1 MKTKTKKVW
10 TYKDFLEGKLKEWEE
25 IVNGKRIKKMP
36 AYKRHGKLL
45 NKISN
50 VLTEKLE
57 NEFEI
62 LVGEIAIK
70 IDDYNIRAADIVLIK
85 RENYKDDFE
94 AVKEVPD
101 LIIEIEDSKKSIRY
115 IKRKISDYL
124 KFGIKRQIWI
134 FLDKEEIWDIDN
146 LGNKKVLSFDDEIDI
161 FGVKFKIKNLL

>member
-1 MKTKTKKVW
+1 LKTKTKKIW

-36 AYKRHGKLL
+36 AYKRHGKLCANL
-45 NKISN
+45 VFNFSSIRDK
-50 VLTEKLE
+50 
-57 NEFEI
+57 FEI
-62 LVGEIAIK
+62 LTNEVALK
-70 IDDYNIRAADIVLIK
+70 IDEYNIRAADIVLIEK
-85 RENYKDDFE
+85 GRYKDDFE
-94 AVKEVPD
+94 AIKEPPD

-146 LGNKKVLSFDDEIDI
+146 LGNKKVLSFNDEIDI
-161 FGVKFKIKNLL
+161 FGVGLKLRDLV

>member
-36 AYKRHGKLL
+36 AYKRHGKLCANL
-45 NKISN
+45 VLELSPIRSN
-50 VLTEKLE
+50 
-57 NEFEI
+57 FEI
-62 LVGEIAIK
+62 LTNEVALK
-70 IDDYNIRAADIVLIK
+70 IDDYNIRAADIVLISK
-85 RENYKDDFE
+85 KNYSDDFE
-94 AVKEVPD
+94 AIKEPPN

-115 IKRKISDYL
+115 IKKKISDYL

-161 FGVKFKIKNLL
+161 FGVKLKLRDLI